1 MAKKNK
7 LIIGRCDFIDLP
19 ELGIQN
25 IAAKID
31 TGAYTSAIHC
41 SRIKLQKENEVEYL
55 FFKIPGSHQKKLFRV
70 KNFKLRNIKSSSGH
84 SETRFVIKTKVTIF
98 GREINTEFSL
108 ANRSEMKFPVLLG
121 RKLLKDKFIVDVSQ
135 INLSRKEQLKQTS
148 DQ

>member
-7 LIIGRCDFIDLP
+7 IIIGRCDFIQLP
-19 ELGIQN
+19 ELGIEN

-41 SRIKLQKENEVEYL
+41 SQIKLQNEEGIEYL
-55 FFKIPGSHQKKLFRV
+55 LFKIPGSHQKKMFKV
-70 KNFKLRNIKSSSGH
+70 KNFKLKNIKSSSGH
-84 SETRFVIKTKVTIF
+84 SESRFVIKTKVLIF
-98 GREINTEFSL
+98 GKEIKTEFSL

-135 INLSRKEQLKQTS
+135 VDLSKKEQTKQTS
-148 DQ
+148 T